1 MALEKASIQIAGYT
15 VFLGDCENHLVLVK
29 VYEVPNELPDTAV
42 ISCLS
47 YYGRVLS
54 FHRDKVFQVID
65 NGVRTARM
73 RVDRPSPRLSILLV
87 SLSSYGIL
95 ISLKPAVTVDCP
107 TTLLKNA
114 SLFDVLIVSAPVIVQ
129 NSVKNRKDVCSA
141 GRKIIVF
148 RNAIS
153 KV

>member
-1 MALEKASIQIAGYT
+1 MVTSENVLQAFDDAGVDIDITSIQRRTSNRTWVVSFDNQEAKELALEKSSIQIAGYT

-29 VYEVPNELPDTAV
+29 VYEAPNELPDTAV

-73 RVDRPSPRLSILLV
+73 RVDRPSP
-87 SLSSYGIL
+87 
-95 ISLKPAVTVDCP
+95 
-107 TTLLKNA
+107 
-114 SLFDVLIVSAPVIVQ
+114 
-129 NSVKNRKDVCSA
+129 
-141 GRKIIVF
+141 
-148 RNAIS
+148 
-153 KV
+153 